1 MNNGVQGSQ
10 GDSDGLG
17 KRENET
23 RIGID
28 IGRHRSFCALRDGES
43 SRLIP
48 LSDKH
53 DGLVLRW
60 LTDSGTERVT
70 ERLLRLSGIDQ
81 DEAVSTATAA
91 AEAVFPELREGQT
104 LATSPWIAVPAS
116 FGPSCRAA
124 VADGMAAAGVPVTVG
139 NLIDRPIAGL
149 AGWLASAYASD
160 IAPRGI
166 CLIVDNDGG
175 QLSAAAADLD
185 QRRLLFS
192 VPLSIGP
199 DDDIAEVEACFR
211 LLVNEAQRLRHGS
224 FANEASTT
232 IEPTVTDDEQRPIEH
247 VVLTGSAAQRPEFL
261 QLVERVLPRTTML
274 GVRSKSDQAHT
285 VVFGL
290 LNLDTLS
297 NFSACW
303 PTGTILLNDAPVR
316 PPGPVQGKDIA
327 LLSPA
332 GARLSFSGPQGRP
345 LEVEVGS
352 VRSAGVVLP
361 AELGLT
367 PRLRLLSDGRILVL
381 GQEGVRPLSMR
392 VRWPAPSI
400 AAESLPVEAVGRRPL
415 QLTEPKVALRR
426 RATVGL

>member
-1 MNNGVQGSQ
+1 MIDEVIDSQ
-10 GDSDGLG
+10 SESDGRG
-17 KRENET
+17 EPQSDS

-28 IGRHRSFCALRDGES
+28 LGRHRSFCALRENDS
-43 SRLIP
+43 SRLVP

-60 LTDSGTERVT
+60 LSEHGTERVT
-70 ERLLRLSGIDQ
+70 ERLLRLSGVDQ
-81 DEAVSTATAA
+81 DKAIETSTAA
-91 AEAVFPELREGQT
+91 AEAVFPELKDGQT
-104 LATSPWIAVPAS
+104 LATSPWIAIPAS

-124 VADGMAAAGVPVTVG
+124 VADGMAAAGVPVTIG

-149 AGWLASAYASD
+149 AGWLASAYNADSV
-160 IAPRGI
+160 PRGI
-166 CLIVDNDGG
+166 CLTVDNDGG

-199 DDDIAEVEACFR
+199 DDDIAEVEIRFR
-211 LLVNEAQRLRHGS
+211 LLVDEAHRLRS
-224 FANEASTT
+224 TSVIDEATVADST
-232 IEPTVTDDEQRPIEH
+232 QKPIEH
-247 VVLTGSAAQRPEFL
+247 VILTGSAAQRPEFL
-261 QLVERVLPRTTML
+261 QLVERVLPETTML
-274 GVRSKSDQAHT
+274 GVRSKNDQAHT

-303 PTGTILLNDAPVR
+303 PTGTIYLNDAPVR
-316 PPGPVQGKDIA
+316 TPGPVQGDDIT

-352 VRSAGVVLP
+352 IRSAGVVLP
-361 AELGLT
+361 TELGLT
-367 PRLRLLSDGRILVL
+367 PRLRVLSDGRILVL
-381 GQEGVRPLSMR
+381 GREGVRPLSMR
-392 VRWPAPSI
+392 VRWPVPSI
-400 AAESLPVEAVGRRPL
+400 SAETLPVEAVGRRPL
-415 QLTEPKVALRR
+415 QLTEPRVALRR
-426 RATVGL
+426 RATVGS